1 MRHAFILSFLLQLRS
16 YHPSPLFIERPIMT
30 HSHAV
35 DLDRHTMTD
44 THKNNNDL
52 DYLSVND
59 YDYELPDDLIARY
72 PLAQRSASRLLYLPA
87 SNPAT
92 VADSRAED
100 RMFSELP
107 DLLNAG
113 DLIVFNDTKVMKARL
128 FGQKDTGGKIE
139 VLIERLVDIADLA
152 PAALHLTTADDQT
165 VCTDHIALGH
175 IKASKAPKL
184 GQRLQLADGHIH
196 AVMIGRQDNLFI
208 LAFDAPILPQLEQYG
223 ELPIPPYFERHADD
237 TDNTRYQTVF
247 HDPAKLASVA
257 APTASLHFDKAVL
270 DKLAAKGIHT
280 AFVTLHVGAGTF
292 APVKTDN
299 LLNHTMHSEYAHL
312 PQATAD
318 LINQTHTNGK
328 QVIAIGTT
336 VTRVLE
342 TAYQKTAS
350 TGKPLAGWS
359 GDTDIF
365 IYPGFKFAV
374 IDKLLTNFHLPKS
387 TLLMLVS
394 AFSGKQAIEQAYKH
408 AVEQQ
413 YRFFSYGDAMLL
425 EKQITAE

>member
-1 MRHAFILSFLLQLRS
+1 
-16 YHPSPLFIERPIMT
+16 
-30 HSHAV
+30 
-35 DLDRHTMTD
+35 MTD
-44 THKNNNDL
+44 SQPVNLVTTCTDTADKNL
-52 DYLSVND
+52 DKSSVKNTNKMLDKNAETLEYLSVDD
-59 YDYELPDDLIARY
+59 YDYELPDSLIARY
-72 PLAQRSASRLLYLPA
+72 PLAQRSASKLLYL
-87 SNPAT
+87 AT
-92 VADSRAED
+92 NQQKDSD
-100 RMFSELP
+100 SQIIDKQFSELP

-139 VLIERLVDIADLA
+139 VLIERLVNISDLDSTV
-152 PAALHLTTADDQT
+152 LQLETTDGKSIDQE
-165 VCTDHIALGH
+165 HIALCH
-175 IKASKAPKL
+175 VKASKAPKL
-184 GQRLQLADGHIH
+184 GQRLEIADGHMQ
-196 AVMIGRQDNLFI
+196 AVVIGRQENLFI
-208 LAFDAPILPQLEQYG
+208 LAFEAPILPDLERYG
-223 ELPIPPYFERHADD
+223 ELPIPPYFERHADA

-257 APTASLHFDKAVL
+257 APTASLHFDKFVL

-312 PQATAD
+312 PQITAD
-318 LINQTHTNGK
+318 LINQTHANGK

-342 TAYQKTAS
+342 TAYQKTAVNGQALS
-350 TGKPLAGWS
+350 SWA

-365 IYPGFKFAV
+365 IYPGFRFGV

-394 AFSGKQAIEQAYKH
+394 AFAGKAPIEQAYQH
-408 AVEQQ
+408 AIDNQ
-413 YRFFSYGDAMLL
+413 YRFFSYGDTMLL
-425 EKQITAE
+425 DKKIKA

>member
-1 MRHAFILSFLLQLRS
+1 
-16 YHPSPLFIERPIMT
+16 
-30 HSHAV
+30 
-35 DLDRHTMTD
+35 MTD
-44 THKNNNDL
+44 FHALDSTPPTLIDNDTDNNVL
-52 DYLSVND
+52 DYLSVDD
-59 YDYELPDDLIARY
+59 YDYELPDSLIARY
-72 PLAQRSASRLLYLPA
+72 PLAQRSASKLLYLATDNQKNTA
-87 SNPAT
+87 S
-92 VADSRAED
+92 VQD
-100 RMFSELP
+100 RLFAELP

-139 VLIERLVDIADLA
+139 VLIERLVNLSDLDVTT
-152 PAALHLTTADDQT
+152 LHVETIDDTA
-165 VCTDHIALGH
+165 VNKEHIALCH
-175 IKASKAPKL
+175 VKASKAPKL
-184 GQRLQLADGHIH
+184 GQRVSLADGHMN

-208 LAFDAPILPQLEQYG
+208 LAFEAPILPHLELYG

-257 APTASLHFDKAVL
+257 APTASLHFDESVL
-270 DKLAAKGIHT
+270 NQLTEKGINT

-318 LINQTHTNGK
+318 LINQTHANGN

-342 TAYQKTAS
+342 TAYQKTAVE
-350 TGKPLAGWS
+350 GQPLSSWS

-365 IYPGFKFAV
+365 IYPGFKFGV
-374 IDKLLTNFHLPKS
+374 IDRLLTNFHLPKS

-394 AFSGKQAIEQAYKH
+394 AFSGKAAIEHAYQH
-408 AVEQQ
+408 AIEKQ

-425 EKQITAE
+425 DKKAN

>member
-1 MRHAFILSFLLQLRS
+1 
-16 YHPSPLFIERPIMT
+16 
-30 HSHAV
+30 
-35 DLDRHTMTD
+35 MTD
-44 THKNNNDL
+44 SQPVNLDTTCTDTADKNL
-52 DYLSVND
+52 DKSSVKNTNKMLDKNAETLEYLSVDD
-59 YDYELPDDLIARY
+59 YDYELPDSLIARY
-72 PLAQRSASRLLYLPA
+72 PLAQRSASKLLYL
-87 SNPAT
+87 AT
-92 VADSRAED
+92 NQQKDSD
-100 RMFSELP
+100 SQIIDKQFSELP

-139 VLIERLVDIADLA
+139 VLIERLVNISDLDSTV
-152 PAALHLTTADDQT
+152 LQLETTDGKSIDQE
-165 VCTDHIALGH
+165 HIALCH
-175 IKASKAPKL
+175 VKASKAPKL
-184 GQRLQLADGHIH
+184 GQRLEIADGHMQ
-196 AVMIGRQDNLFI
+196 AVVIGRQENLFI
-208 LAFDAPILPQLEQYG
+208 LAFEALILPDLERYG
-223 ELPIPPYFERHADD
+223 ELPIPPYFERHADA

-257 APTASLHFDKAVL
+257 APTASLHFDKFVL

-312 PQATAD
+312 PQVTAD
-318 LINQTHTNGK
+318 LINQTHANGK

-342 TAYQKTAS
+342 TAYQKTAVNGQALS
-350 TGKPLAGWS
+350 SWA

-365 IYPGFKFAV
+365 IYPGFRFGV

-394 AFSGKQAIEQAYKH
+394 AFAGKAPIEQAYQH
-408 AVEQQ
+408 AINNY

-425 EKQITAE
+425 DKKINVQA

>member
-1 MRHAFILSFLLQLRS
+1 
-16 YHPSPLFIERPIMT
+16 
-30 HSHAV
+30 
-35 DLDRHTMTD
+35 MTD
-44 THKNNNDL
+44 SQPVNLDTTCTDTADKNL
-52 DYLSVND
+52 DKSSVKNTNKMLDKNAETLEYLSVDD
-59 YDYELPDDLIARY
+59 YDYELPDSLIARY
-72 PLAQRSASRLLYLPA
+72 PLAQRSASKLLYL
-87 SNPAT
+87 AT
-92 VADSRAED
+92 NQQKDSD
-100 RMFSELP
+100 SQIIDKQFSELP

-139 VLIERLVDIADLA
+139 VLIERLVNISDLDSTV
-152 PAALHLTTADDQT
+152 LQLETTDGKSIDQE
-165 VCTDHIALGH
+165 HIALCH
-175 IKASKAPKL
+175 VKASKAPKL
-184 GQRLQLADGHIH
+184 GQRLEIADGHMQ
-196 AVMIGRQDNLFI
+196 AVVIGRQENLFI
-208 LAFDAPILPQLEQYG
+208 LAFEALILPDLERYG
-223 ELPIPPYFERHADD
+223 ELPIPPYFERHADA

-257 APTASLHFDKAVL
+257 APTASLHFDKFVL

-312 PQATAD
+312 PQVTAD
-318 LINQTHTNGK
+318 LINQTHANGK

-342 TAYQKTAS
+342 TAYQKTAVNGQALS
-350 TGKPLAGWS
+350 SWA

-365 IYPGFKFAV
+365 IYPGFRFGV

-394 AFSGKQAIEQAYKH
+394 AFAGKAPIEQAYQH
-408 AVEQQ
+408 AINNY
-413 YRFFSYGDAMLL
+413 YRFFSYGDTMLL
-425 EKQITAE
+425 DKKIKA

>member
-16 YHPSPLFIERPIMT
+16 YHPSPLFIEKSIMT

-107 DLLNAG
+107 DLLNTG

-257 APTASLHFDKAVL
+257 APTASLHFDEVVL

>member
-1 MRHAFILSFLLQLRS
+1 
-16 YHPSPLFIERPIMT
+16 
-30 HSHAV
+30 
-35 DLDRHTMTD
+35 MTD
-44 THKNNNDL
+44 SQPVNLDTTCTDTADKNL
-52 DYLSVND
+52 DKSSVKNTNKILDKNAETLEYLSVDD
-59 YDYELPDDLIARY
+59 YDYELPDSLIARY
-72 PLAQRSASRLLYLPA
+72 PLAQRSASKLLYL
-87 SNPAT
+87 AT
-92 VADSRAED
+92 NQQKDSD
-100 RMFSELP
+100 SQIIDKQFSELP

-139 VLIERLVDIADLA
+139 VLIERLVNISDLDSTV
-152 PAALHLTTADDQT
+152 LQLETTDGKSIDQE
-165 VCTDHIALGH
+165 HIALCH
-175 IKASKAPKL
+175 VKASKAPKL
-184 GQRLQLADGHIH
+184 GQRLEIADGHMQ
-196 AVMIGRQDNLFI
+196 AVVIGRQENLFI
-208 LAFDAPILPQLEQYG
+208 LAFEALILPDLERYG
-223 ELPIPPYFERHADD
+223 ELPIPPYFERHADA

-257 APTASLHFDKAVL
+257 APTASLHFDELVL

-312 PQATAD
+312 PQVTAD
-318 LINQTHTNGK
+318 LINQTHANGK

-342 TAYQKTAS
+342 TAYQKTAVNGQALS
-350 TGKPLAGWS
+350 SWA

-365 IYPGFKFAV
+365 IYPGFRFGV

-394 AFSGKQAIEQAYKH
+394 AFAGKASIEQAYQH
-408 AVEQQ
+408 AINNY

-425 EKQITAE
+425 DKKIKA

>member
-1 MRHAFILSFLLQLRS
+1 
-16 YHPSPLFIERPIMT
+16 
-30 HSHAV
+30 
-35 DLDRHTMTD
+35 MTD
-44 THKNNNDL
+44 SQPVNLVTTCTDTANKNL
-52 DYLSVND
+52 DKSSVKNTNKMLDKNAETLEYLSVDD
-59 YDYELPDDLIARY
+59 YDYELPDSLIARY
-72 PLAQRSASRLLYLPA
+72 PLAQRSASKLLYL
-87 SNPAT
+87 AT
-92 VADSRAED
+92 NQQKDSD
-100 RMFSELP
+100 SQIIDKQFSELP

-139 VLIERLVDIADLA
+139 VLIERLVNISDLDSTV
-152 PAALHLTTADDQT
+152 LQLETTDGKSIDQE
-165 VCTDHIALGH
+165 HIALCH
-175 IKASKAPKL
+175 VKASKAPKL
-184 GQRLQLADGHIH
+184 GQRLEIADGHMQ
-196 AVMIGRQDNLFI
+196 AVVIGRQENLFI
-208 LAFDAPILPQLEQYG
+208 LAFEALILPDLERYG
-223 ELPIPPYFERHADD
+223 ELPIPPYFERHADA

-257 APTASLHFDKAVL
+257 APTASLHFDKFVL

-312 PQATAD
+312 PQITAD
-318 LINQTHTNGK
+318 LINQTHANGK

-342 TAYQKTAS
+342 TAYQKTAVNGQALS
-350 TGKPLAGWS
+350 SWA

-365 IYPGFKFAV
+365 IYPGFRFGV

-394 AFSGKQAIEQAYKH
+394 AFAGKAPIEQAYQH
-408 AVEQQ
+408 AIDNQ
-413 YRFFSYGDAMLL
+413 YRFFSYGDTMLL
-425 EKQITAE
+425 DKKIKA

>member
-16 YHPSPLFIERPIMT
+16 YHPSSLFIERSIMT

-152 PAALHLTTADDQT
+152 PTALHLTTADDQP

>member
-1 MRHAFILSFLLQLRS
+1 
-16 YHPSPLFIERPIMT
+16 
-30 HSHAV
+30 
-35 DLDRHTMTD
+35 MTD
-44 THKNNNDL
+44 SQPVNLDTTCTDTADKNL
-52 DYLSVND
+52 DKSSVKNINKMLDKNAETLEYLSVDD
-59 YDYELPDDLIARY
+59 YDYELPDSLIARY
-72 PLAQRSASRLLYLPA
+72 PLAQRSASKLLYL
-87 SNPAT
+87 AT
-92 VADSRAED
+92 NQQKDSD
-100 RMFSELP
+100 SQIIDKQFSELL

-139 VLIERLVDIADLA
+139 VLIERLVNISDLDSTV
-152 PAALHLTTADDQT
+152 LQLETTDGKSIDQE
-165 VCTDHIALGH
+165 HIALCH
-175 IKASKAPKL
+175 VKASKAPKL
-184 GQRLQLADGHIH
+184 GQRLEIADGHMQ
-196 AVMIGRQDNLFI
+196 AVVIGRQENLFI
-208 LAFDAPILPQLEQYG
+208 LAFEALILPDLERYG
-223 ELPIPPYFERHADD
+223 ELPIPPYFERHADA

-257 APTASLHFDKAVL
+257 APTASLHFDKFVL

-312 PQATAD
+312 PQVTAD
-318 LINQTHTNGK
+318 LINQTHANGK

-342 TAYQKTAS
+342 TAYQKTAVNGQALS
-350 TGKPLAGWS
+350 SWA

-365 IYPGFKFAV
+365 IYPGFRFGV

-394 AFSGKQAIEQAYKH
+394 AFAGKAPIEQAYQH
-408 AVEQQ
+408 AINNY

-425 EKQITAE
+425 DKKIKA

>member
-1 MRHAFILSFLLQLRS
+1 
-16 YHPSPLFIERPIMT
+16 
-30 HSHAV
+30 
-35 DLDRHTMTD
+35 MTD
-44 THKNNNDL
+44 SQPVNLDTTCTDTANKNL
-52 DYLSVND
+52 DKSSVKNTNKMLDKNAETLEYLSVDD
-59 YDYELPDDLIARY
+59 YDYELPDSLIARY
-72 PLAQRSASRLLYLPA
+72 PLAQRSASKLLYL
-87 SNPAT
+87 AT
-92 VADSRAED
+92 NQQKDSD
-100 RMFSELP
+100 SQIIDKQFSELP

-139 VLIERLVDIADLA
+139 VLIERLVNISDLDSTV
-152 PAALHLTTADDQT
+152 LQLETTDGKSIDQE
-165 VCTDHIALGH
+165 HIALCH
-175 IKASKAPKL
+175 VKASKVPKL
-184 GQRLQLADGHIH
+184 GQRLEIADGHMQ
-196 AVMIGRQDNLFI
+196 AVVIGRQENLFI
-208 LAFDAPILPQLEQYG
+208 LAFEASILPDLERYG
-223 ELPIPPYFERHADD
+223 ELPIPPYFERHADA

-257 APTASLHFDKAVL
+257 APTASLHFDKFVL

-312 PQATAD
+312 PQVTAD
-318 LINQTHTNGK
+318 LINQTHANGK

-342 TAYQKTAS
+342 TAYQKTAVNGQALS
-350 TGKPLAGWS
+350 SWA

-365 IYPGFKFAV
+365 IYPGFRFGV

-394 AFSGKQAIEQAYKH
+394 AFAGKAPIEQAYQH
-408 AVEQQ
+408 AINNY

-425 EKQITAE
+425 DKKIKA

>member
-1 MRHAFILSFLLQLRS
+1 
-16 YHPSPLFIERPIMT
+16 
-30 HSHAV
+30 
-35 DLDRHTMTD
+35 MTD
-44 THKNNNDL
+44 SQPVNLVTTCTDTADKNL
-52 DYLSVND
+52 DKSSVKNTNKMLDKNAETLEYLSVDD
-59 YDYELPDDLIARY
+59 YDYELPDSLIARY
-72 PLAQRSASRLLYLPA
+72 PLAQRSASKLLYL
-87 SNPAT
+87 AT
-92 VADSRAED
+92 NQQKDSD
-100 RMFSELP
+100 SQIIDKQFSELP

-139 VLIERLVDIADLA
+139 VLIERLVNISDLNSTV
-152 PAALHLTTADDQT
+152 LKLETTDGKSIDQE
-165 VCTDHIALGH
+165 HIALCH
-175 IKASKAPKL
+175 VKASKAPKL
-184 GQRLQLADGHIH
+184 GQRLEIADGHMQ
-196 AVMIGRQDNLFI
+196 AVVIGRQENLFI
-208 LAFDAPILPQLEQYG
+208 LAFEALILPDLERYG
-223 ELPIPPYFERHADD
+223 ELPIPPYFERHADA

-257 APTASLHFDKAVL
+257 APTASLHFDKFVL

-312 PQATAD
+312 PQVTAD
-318 LINQTHTNGK
+318 LINQTHANGK

-342 TAYQKTAS
+342 TAYQKTAVNGQALS
-350 TGKPLAGWS
+350 SWA

-365 IYPGFKFAV
+365 IYPGFRFGV

-394 AFSGKQAIEQAYKH
+394 AFAGKAPIEQAYQH
-408 AVEQQ
+408 AINNY

-425 EKQITAE
+425 DKKIKA

>member
-1 MRHAFILSFLLQLRS
+1 
-16 YHPSPLFIERPIMT
+16 
-30 HSHAV
+30 
-35 DLDRHTMTD
+35 MTD
-44 THKNNNDL
+44 SEPQTLNNNSEITASHNDDIL
-52 DYLSVND
+52 EYLSVDD
-59 YDYELPDDLIARY
+59 YDYELPDQLIARY
-72 PLAQRSASRLLYLPA
+72 PLAQRSASKLLYSPA
-87 SNPAT
+87 NN
-92 VADSRAED
+92 VNRQVEVED
-100 RMFSELP
+100 KLFSELP
-107 DLLNAG
+107 ELLNAG

-139 VLIERLVDIADLA
+139 VLIERLVSLSDLNSADLDPITSTSDIIDMTIVA
-152 PAALHLTTADDQT
+152 EK
-165 VCTDHIALGH
+165 HIALCH
-175 IKASKAPKL
+175 VKASKALKL
-184 GQRLQLADGHIH
+184 GQGLVLADGHMTG
-196 AVMIGRQDNLFI
+196 VMIGRQENLFI
-208 LAFDAPILPQLEQYG
+208 LAFDTPILPDLERYG
-223 ELPIPPYFERHADD
+223 ELPIPPYFERHADA

-257 APTASLHFDKAVL
+257 APTASLHFDDIVL
-270 DKLAAKGIHT
+270 DKLAAKGIQT

-318 LINQTHTNGK
+318 LINQTHANGK

-342 TAYQKTAS
+342 TAYQKTAVDGQLLS
-350 TGKPLAGWS
+350 GWS

-365 IYPGFKFAV
+365 IYPGFTFGV
-374 IDKLLTNFHLPKS
+374 VDKLLTNFHLPKS

-394 AFSGKQAIEQAYKH
+394 AFATKKSIEQAYRH
-408 AVEQQ
+408 AIKSQ

-425 EKQITAE
+425 DKQID